1 MSDIFISYAS
11 EDRERVK
18 SMAHALE
25 RKGWS
30 VWWDRRIPTGRSFD
44 EVIEEALDAA
54 KAVVVVW
61 TKASVNSTWV
71 KNEARKGMRRGVL
84 FPVLLLEEV
93 KIPLEFEHLQAAHLM
108 DWRSGKAHAGFD
120 QFLEDLDGFIGT
132 SSSTVVQPPPFVPP
146 QEPTQSFPESFR
158 EGFMEEFRE
167 QFSSKS
173 TIDNIALAISV
184 VMVVVGL
191 LWWLYLS
198 VLKG

>member
-108 DWRSGKAHAGFD
+108 DWRSGKLTPASINFSKIWMD
-120 QFLEDLDGFIGT
+120 
-132 SSSTVVQPPPFVPP
+132 SSGHHRAPWFNHLLSYHLKSLRNLSRNRSGKGSWKSSGNNSP
-146 QEPTQSFPESFR
+146 QSPR
-158 EGFMEEFRE
+158 
-167 QFSSKS
+167 
-173 TIDNIALAISV
+173 
-184 VMVVVGL
+184 
-191 LWWLYLS
+191 
-198 VLKG
+198 